1 MIPIQSR
8 AERNIP
14 NLESFRSQKI
24 LNKQSSIQ
32 DPNLKLKLPQLLKS
46 SLKTQSSIG
55 LSPRKTERQET
66 SQAENSE
73 VDDLPT
79 LEEMASKFNY
89 MKNLQPYLMMDR
101 DLGYL
106 VEDLKTKKKSR
117 VFKTNLDR

>member
-1 MIPIQSR
+1 M
-8 AERNIP
+8 
-14 NLESFRSQKI
+14 
-24 LNKQSSIQ
+24 
-32 DPNLKLKLPQLLKS
+32 
-46 SLKTQSSIG
+46 
-55 LSPRKTERQET
+55 
-66 SQAENSE
+66 
-73 VDDLPT
+73 DDLPT